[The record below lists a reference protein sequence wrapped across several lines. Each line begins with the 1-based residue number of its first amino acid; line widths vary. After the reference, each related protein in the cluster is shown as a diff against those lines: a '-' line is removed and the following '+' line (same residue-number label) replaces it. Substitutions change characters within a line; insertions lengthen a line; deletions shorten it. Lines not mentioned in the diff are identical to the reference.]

1 MTQGGA
7 DYRADIDGLRA
18 VAVVPV
24 LLFHATIPGFEG
36 GYVGVDIFFVISG
49 YLIAGIIAREINAG
63 SFSILH
69 FYERRARRI
78 MPALLAM
85 TAAVLIAATI
95 VFLPK
100 DLIATGKSAAAAA
113 LFVSNIWFF
122 ATTGYF
128 LGPADTMPLLHSWS
142 LAVEEQFYIGF
153 PLLLIAVARWAPR
166 WRIGVV
172 AACALASF
180 AMAVATQG
188 NDDGFAFYLSPPR
201 AWELLV
207 GALLALGAVPA
218 IRSSVAREVLAGAG
232 AASIAIAVLT
242 YSPQTI
248 FPGVRALLPVLG
260 AAAVIHAGRDTQVA
274 RLLAL
279 WPLVAIGLVSYSLYL
294 WHWPLIVFIEYV
306 TDAPVRRWM
315 SVAVIAASFAL
326 AYLSWR
332 FIERPFRD
340 PRRVGHQAIFCW
352 TGAGVAVVCVAGVA
366 FTMAQGWPQ
375 RFNAQA
381 VTYAAAVDD
390 VSPRREQCHDPDPAR
405 GRPPCV
411 FGDPTRVDTIVWGD
425 SYSVE
430 LAYALGERS
439 KSGLVQQ
446 TRYGCPPV
454 IGYDS
459 PTGRACA
466 AGSRA
471 VLNDILSNPRLRT
484 VYLTAYWARHI
495 EQPPIFWQRLDATIA
510 RLTRAG
516 RRVVLIGAVPPNRF
530 EVPRSLAHRAIW
542 GGDAARVAGRSR
554 AEFEAEMTPFNTVAR
569 RWQARGVT
577 VLDPVARLCPAVR
590 CMIEHRG
597 KPLYFDTH
605 HLSLTGARFVVGA
618 NAHR

>member
-1 MTQGGA
+1 MTHQRQ

-49 YLIAGIIAREINAG
+49 YLIAGIIAREIDAG
-63 SFSILH
+63 SFSIVH

-78 MPALLAM
+78 MPALLAVI
-85 TAAVLIAATI
+85 AAVLVAATF

-122 ATTGYF
+122 ATSGYF
-128 LGPADTMPLLHSWS
+128 AASADTMPLLHSWS

-153 PLLLIAVARWAPR
+153 PLLLIAVARFALR
-166 WRIGVV
+166 WRV
-172 AACALASF
+172 AIVAVCALASF

-188 NDDGFAFYLSPPR
+188 NGDGSAFYLSPPR
-201 AWELLV
+201 AWELLI

-218 IRSSVAREVLAGAG
+218 IRSSLAREALAGAG
-232 AASIAIAVLT
+232 AAAIGIAVLT
-242 YSPQTI
+242 YTPHTI
-248 FPGVRALLPVLG
+248 FPGVSALLPVLG

-279 WPLVAIGLVSYSLYL
+279 RPLVAIGLVSYSLYL
-294 WHWPLIVFIEYV
+294 WHWPLIVFTEYV
-306 TDAPVRRWM
+306 TDAPVRRWT
-315 SVAVIAASFAL
+315 SVAVIVASFAL

-340 PRRVGHQAIFCW
+340 PRRFGRHAIFGW
-352 TGAGVAVVCVAGVA
+352 TAAGLAAVCVAGAA
-366 FTMAQGWPQ
+366 FIMAQGWPQ
-375 RFNAQA
+375 RFDARA

-390 VSPRREQCHDPDPAR
+390 VSPRRAGCHDPNSTR
-405 GRPPCV
+405 GRPACI
-411 FGDPTRVDTIVWGD
+411 FGNPTRVDTVVWGD
-425 SYSVE
+425 SHGVE
-430 LAYALGERS
+430 LAYALAERGG
-439 KSGLVQQ
+439 SGLVQQ
-446 TRYGCPPV
+446 TRSGCPPV

-459 PTGRACA
+459 PGRPTCA
-466 AGSRA
+466 SGNREVMND
-471 VLNDILSNPRLRT
+471 VLRNPRVRT
-484 VYLTAYWARHI
+484 VYLAAYWANHI
-495 EQPPIFWQRLDATIA
+495 EQPPIFWERLDATIA
-510 RLTRAG
+510 QLTRAG

-554 AEFEAEMTPFNTVAR
+554 AEFETEMAAFAAVAR

-577 VLDPVARLCPAVR
+577 VLDPVTRLCPEAR
-590 CMIEHRG
+590 CMIEHDG
-597 KPLYFDTH
+597 KPLYFDAH